1 MGKHK
6 RLNDG
11 SFMNFSGIA
20 SKRFTEM
27 DAMGG
32 VYKRDSAVARLLTR
46 NGKEP
51 GAGSPANNA
60 LDRKILERVLKGVW
74 GPVA

>member
-11 SFMNFSGIA
+11 SFISFSGVA
-20 SKRFTEM
+20 LKRFTEM

-32 VYKRDSAVARLLTR
+32 VYKGNSTVARLLTR

-51 GAGSPANNA
+51 VAGSHANDA
-60 LDRKILERVLKGVW
+60 LDRKMLERVLKGVW
-74 GPVA
+74 NPVV